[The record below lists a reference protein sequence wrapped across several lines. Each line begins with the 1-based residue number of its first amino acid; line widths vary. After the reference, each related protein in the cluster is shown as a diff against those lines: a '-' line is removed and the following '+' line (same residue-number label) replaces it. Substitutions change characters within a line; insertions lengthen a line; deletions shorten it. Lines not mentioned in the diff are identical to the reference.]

1 MAEIVAGYAVPYTQG
16 LVAEVQLKGER
27 SETAQFFLK
36 MRSHLE
42 GSNPA
47 LILTVSNDQIGQA
60 VVNAR
65 SLISDHDRKLPCG
78 QPIDI
83 VLDQEH

>member
-1 MAEIVAGYAVPYTQG
+1 MAEIVAVYAVLHTPTF
-16 LVAEVQLKGER
+16 VAEVQLEGER

-36 MRSHLE
+36 MQSQLE
-42 GSNPA
+42 GSNPD
-47 LILTVSNDQIGQA
+47 LILTVNSDQIGQ
-60 VVNAR
+60 NAG
-65 SLISDHDRKLPCG
+65 SQISNHDRKLARG